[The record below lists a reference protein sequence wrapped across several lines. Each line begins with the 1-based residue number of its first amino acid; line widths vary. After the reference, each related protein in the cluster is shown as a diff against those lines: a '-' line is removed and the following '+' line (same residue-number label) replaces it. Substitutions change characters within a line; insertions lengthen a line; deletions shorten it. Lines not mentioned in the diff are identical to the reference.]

1 MSRKCEC
8 ECKHEYRFESEC
20 HTICYMNMCV
30 RCVAVDWVGRQ
41 VTTAGVPRAACR
53 VPRAACACVW
63 QTVTRQPASATKCI
77 ELWSTRSRVMGCEHT
92 SQSARSTDRLDQLPC
107 NRYLVLNE
115 CGARYAPG
123 TRLLLHIEF
132 TYVLRLHSCGN
143 TLLIVAGYYGK
154 ACCRGRCNCKLLNT

>member
-1 MSRKCEC
+1 MRMWMQARIPFRIRMP
-8 ECKHEYRFESEC
+8 HYMLYEYVR
-20 HTICYMNMCV
+20 MMCGSWLGW
-30 RCVAVDWVGRQ
+30 ATSNDSG
-41 VTTAGVPRAACR
+41 RAACR

-92 SQSARSTDRLDQLPC
+92 SQSARSTDRLDQSPC

-154 ACCRGRCNCKLLNT
+154 ACCRGRCNYKLLNT